1 MKLGFSLEYLV
12 GIEDT
17 CIANGLDGSMLLY
30 QNS

>member
-12 GIEDT
+12 GTKDT
-17 CIANGLDGSMLLY
+17 CIANGLDGSMLY

>member
-12 GIEDT
+12 GIKDK
-17 CIANGLDGSMLLY
+17 CIANGLDGSKLY